1 LTVETIDLYGFQH
14 FIRKSSDTVETMIA
28 LNNDQR
34 REAINTRQRFDAW
47 TRAKQ
52 RLDGY
57 QGSML
62 WGRSKGTSYLRRS
75 YYDERSGL
83 RRQTSLG
90 PRSATTEK
98 LLADFK
104 QGRNEAKA
112 RFADIDST
120 LARQA
125 SINRAIGLGRVP
137 VTGAKILRGLQDAK
151 LLGNGLRVV
160 GTNALYAYE
169 AAAGVIF
176 ESDITT
182 TEDIDLLLN
191 ARSTIR
197 IAIPASI
204 SERSLLAVLKNIDR
218 SFERTGSQFR
228 AANAEG
234 YLVDLIKPQARPP
247 WRDEPSA
254 IGEEPDDL
262 QATMIEGLV
271 WLESSP
277 AFSAVAI
284 DHDGWPVPIVT
295 IDPRAFAAH
304 KLWMSTLP
312 GRDPLKRHRDAA
324 QARAV
329 AGLVVQHLPHLPYEA
344 GAMQMLPREVFRG
357 AKPLFAAKAPRP

>member
-1 LTVETIDLYGFQH
+1 
-14 FIRKSSDTVETMIA
+14 MIP

-47 TRAKQ
+47 TNAKQ

-75 YYDERSGL
+75 YYDERSGI

-90 PRSATTEK
+90 PRSAATEK
-98 LLADFK
+98 LLAEFN
-104 QGRNEAKA
+104 QGRAEAKA
-112 RFADIDST
+112 RFAEIDNT

-137 VTGAKILRGLQDAK
+137 ATGAKILRGLQDAK
-151 LLGNGLRVV
+151 LLGDGLRVV

-169 AAAGVIF
+169 AAAGIVF
-176 ESDITT
+176 ESDITA

-197 IAIPASI
+197 IAVPASI
-204 SERSLLAVLKNIDR
+204 SERSLLAVLKNIDK

-234 YLVDLIKPQARPP
+234 YLVDLIKPQPRPP

-254 IGEEPDDL
+254 VGKEPNDL
-262 QATMIEGLV
+262 QASMIEGLA

-277 AFSAVAI
+277 AFNAVAI
-284 DHDGWPVPIVT
+284 DSDGWPVPIVT
-295 IDPRAFAAH
+295 VDPRVFAAH

-312 GRDPLKRHRDAA
+312 ARDPLKRHRDAA
-324 QARAV
+324 QARAT
-329 AGLVVQHLPHLPYEA
+329 ASLVVDHLPHLPYEA
-344 GAMQMLPREVFRG
+344 SAMKMLPLDVFKR